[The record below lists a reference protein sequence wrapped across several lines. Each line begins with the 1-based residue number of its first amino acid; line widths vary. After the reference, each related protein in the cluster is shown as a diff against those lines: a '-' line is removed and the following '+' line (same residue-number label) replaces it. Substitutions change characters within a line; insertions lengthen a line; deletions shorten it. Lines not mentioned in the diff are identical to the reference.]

1 MLSDKENELEGTD
14 TYAEDDSIRA
24 YLKEIGKI
32 ALLTQEEEQTLSM
45 AIRSGDTHARE
56 MMINANLRLVVSV
69 AKRYVRGSGMSL
81 LDLIQEGNAGLI
93 RAVEKFDCELGYKF
107 STYAMWWIKQSITR
121 AIADQAKTIR
131 IPVHM
136 KETMNRIS
144 RASRKFIAENG
155 REPSVEE
162 LAELMDLPVKR
173 LEEVFH
179 FYNDTISLET
189 PVGEEED
196 SSLID
201 FIADSEAKD
210 QYVILEQQM
219 LQEEVKNLLATLPE
233 REQRI
238 LQLRFGFVNGK
249 IYTLEEV
256 GEEFH
261 VTRER
266 IRQIEA
272 RAIRTLRMKNSTKK
286 LKTYMTD

>member
-1 MLSDKENELEGTD
+1 MLSGKENELEGTD
-14 TYAEDDSIRA
+14 TFVEDDSIKA

-45 AIRSGDTHARE
+45 AIRSGDEYARE

-81 LDLIQEGNAGLI
+81 LDLIQEGNTGLI

-107 STYAMWWIKQSITR
+107 STYATWWIKQSITR
-121 AIADQAKTIR
+121 AIADQAKMIR

-136 KETMNRIS
+136 KETMNRIGRTS
-144 RASRKFIAENG
+144 RNFIGENG

-162 LAELMDLPVKR
+162 LAKLLELPLKR
-173 LEEVFH
+173 LEEVFR
-179 FYNDTISLET
+179 FYKDTVSLET
-189 PVGEEED
+189 PIGEQED
-196 SSLID
+196 SSLVD
-201 FIADSEAKD
+201 FITDSEAQD
-210 QYVILEQQM
+210 QYVILEQHM
-219 LQEEVKNLLATLPE
+219 LQEEVRELLATLPE

-238 LQLRFGFVNGK
+238 LRLRFGFVDGK

-256 GEEFH
+256 GQEFH

-272 RAIRTLRMKNSTKK
+272 RAIRTLRMKNSTHK
-286 LKTYMTD
+286 LKTYMID